1 MYLSGPSFELC
12 HDRPQVYTEPI
23 EDRMRAYIFAYPN
36 GIIGKMKKKGVFY
49 FVPPPEQKKKKKDKT
64 PHKTDKTPVAGF
76 GGTIAPS

>member
-49 FVPPPEQKKKKKDKT
+49 FVPPPEQTK
-64 PHKTDKTPVAGF
+64 
-76 GGTIAPS
+76 